1 MFIDLLKEINE
12 GRAESG
18 RGSKKGREKY
28 TSKGS
33 KKGSVQAKKSRV
45 RIFDTIEAALN
56 SGASYGTIFSTKGA
70 DRLYV
75 ISKPD
80 WGAKS
85 TAGGNTKI
93 AKGFTP
99 GSSTPGSSWPSIKAH
114 SVRTAIKHGAK
125 KSKTLSKKYGAGR
138 REAEGQSR
146 ATVGESYQPISE
158 WDLFVEKVAFLKEKL
173 DELADAPFGTGIHT
187 AAEKKKIADKKAR
200 SYGDKTPDDF
210 GAGLDTD
217 DDEKPEREDK
227 RSELQKKID
236 AGGSTLDAAKA
247 IWKKKDDAALAKK
260 SAGEEAE
267 ARSFGAW
274 TGPAQK
280 AAALRMGK
288 KAAEVGGK
296 GVGLAAKGVVG
307 TAKLG
312 AKGTKLAAKGAVK
325 TTGLAAKGALKTT
338 AAATKVAS
346 TGVTTA
352 SNLAGSAGRKALRTK
367 IHGT

>member
-28 TSKGS
+28 TSKDS

-125 KSKTLSKKYGAGR
+125 KSKSLSSELKKHGPGR
-138 REAEGQSR
+138 EKAEGKTRS
-146 ATVGESYQPISE
+146 TVGESYQPISE
-158 WDLFVEKVAFLKEKL
+158 WDLFVEKVAFLKEQLSGVGKGPEVWGAEPKKPDPEEVLKAATKNMADKDAEREKL
-173 DELADAPFGTGIHT
+173 
-187 AAEKKKIADKKAR
+187 KIAKKEA
-200 SYGDKTPDDF
+200 DD
-210 GAGLDTD
+210 
-217 DDEKPEREDK
+217 
-227 RSELQKKID
+227 
-236 AGGSTLDAAKA
+236 
-247 IWKKKDDAALAKK
+247 LAVP
-260 SAGEEAE
+260 GE
-267 ARSFGAW
+267 W
-274 TGPAQK
+274 TGPEHK

-325 TTGLAAKGALKTT
+325 TTGLAAKHTTIGALKM
-338 AAATKVAS
+338 
-346 TGVTTA
+346 TGKGIA
-352 SNLAGSAGRKALRTK
+352 NQSRAALRAK

>member
-28 TSKGS
+28 TSQSS

-45 RIFDTIEAALN
+45 RVFDTIDAALN
-56 SGASYGTIFSTKGA
+56 SGAPYGTIFSTKGA

-75 ISKPD
+75 VSKPD
-80 WGAKS
+80 WGKKS

-125 KSKTLSKKYGAGR
+125 KSKSLSSELKKHGPGREKAGGKTR
-138 REAEGQSR
+138 S
-146 ATVGESYQPISE
+146 TVGESYQPISE
-158 WDLFVEKVAFLKEKL
+158 WDLFVEKVAFLEANLSDLPGMGGGMTPQQRDKKEK
-173 DELADAPFGTGIHT
+173 EE
-187 AAEKKKIADKKAR
+187 AAEKA
-200 SYGDKTPDDF
+200 
-210 GAGLDTD
+210 
-217 DDEKPEREDK
+217 
-227 RSELQKKID
+227 
-236 AGGSTLDAAKA
+236 
-247 IWKKKDDAALAKK
+247 
-260 SAGEEAE
+260 AGEEAE
-267 ARSFGAW
+267 SRSFGAW
-274 TGPAQK
+274 TGPEQK

-307 TAKLG
+307 TTKLG
-312 AKGTKLAAKGAVK
+312 VKTTGLVAKGAVK
-325 TTGLAAKGALKTT
+325 TTG
-338 AAATKVAS
+338 AAARVAS